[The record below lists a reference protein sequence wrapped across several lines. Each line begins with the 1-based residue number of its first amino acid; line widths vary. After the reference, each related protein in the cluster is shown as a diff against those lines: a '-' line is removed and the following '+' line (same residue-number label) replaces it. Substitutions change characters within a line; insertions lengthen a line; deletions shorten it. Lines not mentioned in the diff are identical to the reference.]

1 MGHPLERFYPYVPVW
16 MQNAGISLYGLMY
29 RHERLGG
36 GFDRHVA
43 GFRERDKWSAE
54 QMRDY
59 VDVELRRVLVR
70 AFEQVPYYQRRWK
83 AEGIT
88 RQQLERMT
96 WADLPKLPVTPKR
109 DLRAAPEDFV
119 ACDIAGRRKLHRYY
133 SSGSTGTPVMSICTS
148 EDHRRYIAAREVRSF
163 GWAGSSVR
171 RPRSMIGG
179 RLVVP
184 RGVAKPP
191 FYRYNSTERQVYFS
205 AYHIAPDHVAN
216 YVAGFQKHQ
225 PRLLTGYAYSH
236 YLLAR
241 MMTEQRLS
249 LQYTP
254 EAAVLGSEKLT
265 PPMKRVIQQA
275 FGTRA
280 YEEYGAVENC
290 MLATECEFG
299 QLHVS
304 PDFGVLELTD
314 ASGTPVKPGVEGR
327 VLCTSLV
334 SEAQPLIRYEVGD
347 AGIWSEARC
356 ACGRD
361 QLPLLQE
368 IVGRLED
375 VVVAPDGRELVRF
388 HWVFVD
394 LPYVLEGQVVQE
406 SLDRLTLN
414 LVVNPGYGLA
424 EELVIRD
431 RFKQRLGP
439 IHLEIRVLPEIPR
452 TERGKFRAVISKL
465 HPKRNGD
472 K

>member
-1 MGHPLERFYPYVPVW
+1 MEKLYPHVPVW
-16 MQNAGISLYGLMY
+16 MQNVGISMYGLMY
-29 RHERLGG
+29 RRERLGG
-36 GFDRHVA
+36 GFERHVA
-43 GFRERDKWSAE
+43 GFNARDKWSVE
-54 QMRDY
+54 RMRDY
-59 VDVELRRVLVR
+59 VDGELRRVLVR
-70 AFEQVPYYQRRWK
+70 AFEQVPYYQRRWQ
-83 AEGIT
+83 AAGIT
-88 RQQLERMT
+88 RAELQRMT
-96 WADLPKLPVTPKR
+96 QADLPKLPVTPKR

-119 ACDIAGRRKLHRYY
+119 ARDVAGRRELHRYY
-133 SSGSTGTPVMSICTS
+133 SSGSTGTPVVSVCTA

-184 RGVAKPP
+184 RGVARPP
-191 FYRYNSTERQVYFS
+191 FYRRNWAERQLYFS
-205 AYHIAPDHVAN
+205 AYHIAPDHVAD
-216 YVAGFQKHQ
+216 YVAGFHRYR

-241 MMTEQRLS
+241 MMTEQGMALD
-249 LQYTP
+249 YAP
-254 EAAVLGSEKLT
+254 DAAVLGSEKLT
-265 PPMKRVIQQA
+265 PPMKRVIQRA
-275 FGTRA
+275 FGARA

-290 MLATECEFG
+290 MLATECERG
-299 QLHVS
+299 RLHVS
-304 PDFGVLELTD
+304 PDFGVLELAD
-314 ASGTPVKPGVEGR
+314 EAGLPVKPGVEGR

-347 AGIWSEARC
+347 AGIWSAAGC

-361 QLPLLQE
+361 QLPVLQE

-394 LPYVLEGQVVQE
+394 LPHVLEGQVVQE

-414 LVVNPGYGLA
+414 LVVHRGYGAA
-424 EELVIRD
+424 EEQVIRE

-439 IHLEIRVLPEIPR
+439 IQLEIRVVPEIPR
-452 TERGKFRAVISKL
+452 TERGKFRAVISRLRTKGV
-465 HPKRNGD
+465 GD
-472 K
+472 E